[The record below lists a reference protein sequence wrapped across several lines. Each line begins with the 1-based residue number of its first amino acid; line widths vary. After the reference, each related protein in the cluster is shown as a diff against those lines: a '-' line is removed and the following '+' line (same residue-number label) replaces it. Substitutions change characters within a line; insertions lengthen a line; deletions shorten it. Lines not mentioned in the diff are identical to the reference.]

1 MKPRPLHLPT
11 LSLESQ
17 RDYNCAGLGLLAYG
31 TNQALVVRYI
41 HSLFL
46 LGGEAIVTLII
57 YASSQTTRPVH
68 RLKDTETTPVVV
80 AHFAISESFS
90 RKASFDKRGISF

>member
-11 LSLESQ
+11 LSLESR

-46 LGGEAIVTLII
+46 LRGEAIVTLVI

-90 RKASFDKRGISF
+90 RKVSFDKWGISF